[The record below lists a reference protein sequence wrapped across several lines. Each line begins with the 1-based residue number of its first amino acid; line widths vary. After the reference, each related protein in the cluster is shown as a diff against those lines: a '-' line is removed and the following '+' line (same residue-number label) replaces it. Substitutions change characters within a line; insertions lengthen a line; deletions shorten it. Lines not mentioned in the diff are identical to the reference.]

1 MRQLLFTQFVV
12 WDIRW
17 MTMFKSLYSR
27 IAIYTIIIM
36 LSSAI
41 LSFLLTNIIYH
52 NHLKENNDTKIM
64 RTLKDATS
72 YMHKSHINLPKPFFR
87 HLGEMNY
94 QIMTVTEKG
103 EKAYYGAPFRKDN
116 VDTKNIKAVLNGN
129 DYHGIKNL
137 SYNPFITGFF
147 ENTTQNTVGVHYE
160 ANGKNYAVF
169 MRPDI
174 GKTFSEF
181 RIFLIILITLLLVIS
196 IISVISSTYM
206 IIKPIQQ
213 LKQAT
218 ERLMEGNFDVPI
230 NVKRN
235 DEFGTLQYRFD
246 KMRLSL
252 KQLDDMRQHFVQ
264 NVSHEIKTPLTHI
277 HHLLDQLKFTKDI
290 SVREQYIDEIYQITT
305 QLSELTKELLLLSEI
320 DNGEHLELNDHIA
333 LNKLIKQIIRHE
345 QFSTNQKDLII
356 MSDLDNVTFVGNE
369 RLLHQAFQNLIIN
382 AIKYSEPGG
391 TIDITLTNDTDL
403 NAIRFTITDDGQGMT
418 QTTQS
423 HLFERFYKAS
433 HHDNSNGL
441 GLAIAK
447 AIFELHDG
455 KIKVESEKYEGTT
468 FTVIIN
474 K

>member
-1 MRQLLFTQFVV
+1 
-12 WDIRW
+12 
-17 MTMFKSLYSR
+17 MFKSLYSR

-196 IISVISSTYM
+196 IISVIS
-206 IIKPIQQ
+206 
-213 LKQAT
+213 
-218 ERLMEGNFDVPI
+218 
-230 NVKRN
+230 
-235 DEFGTLQYRFD
+235 
-246 KMRLSL
+246 
-252 KQLDDMRQHFVQ
+252 
-264 NVSHEIKTPLTHI
+264 
-277 HHLLDQLKFTKDI
+277 
-290 SVREQYIDEIYQITT
+290 
-305 QLSELTKELLLLSEI
+305 
-320 DNGEHLELNDHIA
+320 
-333 LNKLIKQIIRHE
+333 
-345 QFSTNQKDLII
+345 
-356 MSDLDNVTFVGNE
+356 
-369 RLLHQAFQNLIIN
+369 
-382 AIKYSEPGG
+382 
-391 TIDITLTNDTDL
+391 
-403 NAIRFTITDDGQGMT
+403 
-418 QTTQS
+418 
-423 HLFERFYKAS
+423 
-433 HHDNSNGL
+433 
-441 GLAIAK
+441 
-447 AIFELHDG
+447 
-455 KIKVESEKYEGTT
+455 
-468 FTVIIN
+468 
-474 K
+474 